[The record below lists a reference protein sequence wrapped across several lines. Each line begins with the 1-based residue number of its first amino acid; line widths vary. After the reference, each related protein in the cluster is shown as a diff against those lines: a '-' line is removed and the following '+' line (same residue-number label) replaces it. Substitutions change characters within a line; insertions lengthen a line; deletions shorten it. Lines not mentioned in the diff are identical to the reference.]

1 MERHRKRRR
10 DRPSFVRPKSR
21 RLPAI
26 QSECE
31 GFATRFATRIRSHDE
46 SITPRLTAVRPGP
59 IVPIAAPEKLHFR
72 NVSNRIQCAPANSLI
87 ATPEFEQ
94 WLGKLRDAKG
104 KARILSRLDSAA
116 LGNFGDC
123 ESVGEGVIEMRI
135 HFGPGYRVYFT
146 RRGTF
151 VYVLLIGGDKSTQK
165 RDIKRALKM
174 ARELKT

>member
-1 MERHRKRRR
+1 M
-10 DRPSFVRPKSR
+10 
-21 RLPAI
+21 
-26 QSECE
+26 
-31 GFATRFATRIRSHDE
+31 
-46 SITPRLTAVRPGP
+46 
-59 IVPIAAPEKLHFR
+59 
-72 NVSNRIQCAPANSLI
+72 NSLV
-87 ATPEFEQ
+87 ATPESEQ

-123 ESVGEGVIEMRI
+123 QPVSDGVSEMRI

-151 VYVLLIGGDKSTQK
+151 VYVLLIGGDKATQK

>member
-1 MERHRKRRR
+1 
-10 DRPSFVRPKSR
+10 
-21 RLPAI
+21 
-26 QSECE
+26 
-31 GFATRFATRIRSHDE
+31 
-46 SITPRLTAVRPGP
+46 
-59 IVPIAAPEKLHFR
+59 VP
-72 NVSNRIQCAPANSLI
+72 VNSLI

-123 ESVGEGVIEMRI
+123 QSVGEGVSEMRV

-165 RDIKRALKM
+165 RDIKRALTM

>member
-1 MERHRKRRR
+1 
-10 DRPSFVRPKSR
+10 V
-21 RLPAI
+21 
-26 QSECE
+26 
-31 GFATRFATRIRSHDE
+31 
-46 SITPRLTAVRPGP
+46 
-59 IVPIAAPEKLHFR
+59 
-72 NVSNRIQCAPANSLI
+72 NSLV

-94 WLGKLRDAKG
+94 WLGNLRDAKG

-123 ESVGEGVIEMRI
+123 QSVCDGVSEMRI

-146 RRGTF
+146 RRGAT

-165 RDIKRALKM
+165 RDIRRAQKM